1 MSRRWHP
8 VPVAGGLLLVA
19 VAAVAAAAA
28 RPGLALAGWPLLG
41 AAAGF
46 ATSGST

>member
-1 MSRRWHP
+1 VTRRWHP
-8 VPVAGGLLLVA
+8 VPVAAGLLLGA
-19 VAAVAAAAA
+19 AAAVPAAA
-28 RPGLALAGWPLLG
+28 RPGLALLGWPLLG